1 MMMSRWGCSIMTFKD
16 KLILYLHNK
25 SITIDND
32 LQENVNFFRYRRL
45 DEVDYLELII
55 KKARK
60 DLFDEVLSDIMNIM
74 KITK

>member
-1 MMMSRWGCSIMTFKD
+1 MTFKD

-55 KKARK
+55 KKVRK
-60 DLFDEVLSDIMNIM
+60 DLFDEVLSDIMSIM

>member
-1 MMMSRWGCSIMTFKD
+1 MTFKD